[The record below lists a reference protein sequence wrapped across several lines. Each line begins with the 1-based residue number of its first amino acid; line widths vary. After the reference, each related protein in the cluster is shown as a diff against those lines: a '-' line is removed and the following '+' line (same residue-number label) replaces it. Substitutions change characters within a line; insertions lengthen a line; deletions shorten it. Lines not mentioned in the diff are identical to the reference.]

1 MKKRHT
7 KFKTLFSSKNK
18 NKVEKFFEK
27 LKDKEGISIY
37 HRKYDGRDKQ
47 TYHVRQ
53 VVRRGVKSNA

>member
-1 MKKRHT
+1 MKKTT
-7 KFKTLFSSKNK
+7 KFRNLFSSKNK
-18 NKVEKFFEK
+18 NRADKFFEK